1 MLIFE
6 KSQQGRTAITLDKLD
21 VPAYTL
27 KAEKREQEARLPEV
41 SEIDV
46 VRHYTAL
53 SKKAHGVDDG
63 FYPLGSCTMK
73 YNPRINEKISGF
85 DGFTKIHPLQDK
97 STVKGCTE
105 LMDTLTDRLCEITG
119 MDAMTLFNLRQARTV
134 SLRVLCL
141 SRLITQ
147 AARTP
152 REPRLSFPTAHTV
165 PTPQAHICAVSIS

>member
-85 DGFTKIHPLQDK
+85 DLSCKGWIFVNPSKPL
-97 STVKGCTE
+97 
-105 LMDTLTDRLCEITG
+105 I
-119 MDAMTLFNLRQARTV
+119 F
-134 SLRVLCL
+134 SLIRGLYFIVQL
-141 SRLITQ
+141 
-147 AARTP
+147 P
-152 REPRLSFPTAHTV
+152 RG
-165 PTPQAHICAVSIS
+165 